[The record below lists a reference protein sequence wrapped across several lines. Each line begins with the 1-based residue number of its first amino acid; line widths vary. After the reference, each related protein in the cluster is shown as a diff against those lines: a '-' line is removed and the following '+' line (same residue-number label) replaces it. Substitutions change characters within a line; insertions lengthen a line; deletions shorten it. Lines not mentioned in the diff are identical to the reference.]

1 MPDDSL
7 EPRKLEPGWME
18 RHARIL
24 VEGRD
29 PAARIP
35 LTYLDGTPV
44 FDRSGRPRFY
54 SASYDTFTCLSRLRA
69 RERELRRQAARAA
82 EAARVAAETARVRS
96 EARLGILPP
105 PGKLASVD
113 MDALII
119 AGPLGAVGLPAGVLR
134 TLQVLAK
141 GKRHP
146 VPALIGAGLWRDE
159 AALAAA
165 LDAAR
170 PRLAAIGLRICRRK
184 SGLRLTSSN
193 M

>member
-1 MPDDSL
+1 
-7 EPRKLEPGWME
+7 ME

-44 FDRSGRPRFY
+44 LDRRGRPRFY
-54 SASYDTFTCLSRLRA
+54 SAAADSFAGLGHRRA

-82 EAARVAAETARVRS
+82 EASRVAAETARVRS

-113 MDALII
+113 LDALII
-119 AGPLGAVGLPAGVLR
+119 AGPLGAVGLPVGVLR
-134 TLQVLAK
+134 SLQVLAQ

-146 VPALIGAGLWRDE
+146 VAALISAGHWRDE

-170 PRLAAIGLRICRRK
+170 PRLAATGLRICRRK
-184 SGLRLTSSN
+184 GGWRLAAAVL
-193 M
+193 